1 MRWTTRRASVAEAE
15 TLALINLEGWRS
27 AYRGV
32 VPDAHLDSLRVEDRI
47 ERFRARLGLPGPR
60 ATWVAVTE
68 DGTIGAYATVVPVR
82 EESDRLP
89 GVPTGELAS
98 LYAAPRF
105 RGAGAGFAAHQAGL
119 AHLVREGFGHAVVWV
134 FRANAP
140 ARRFYERCGW
150 QCDGVVKDPQL
161 GGVPTPEIRY
171 SRPLRPGPS
180 P

>member
-1 MRWTTRRASVAEAE
+1 MVSWTTRRATPADAE
-15 TLALINLEGWRS
+15 TLARINVAAWRS
-27 AYRGV
+27 AYQGI
-32 VPDAHLDSLRVEDRI
+32 VPRALLDGLRPADRVG
-47 ERFRARLGLPGPR
+47 RFRARPGDPR

-105 RGAGAGFAAHQAGL
+105 RGAGAGFSAHQAGL
-119 AHLVREGFGHAVVWV
+119 AHLVRQGFGHAVVWV